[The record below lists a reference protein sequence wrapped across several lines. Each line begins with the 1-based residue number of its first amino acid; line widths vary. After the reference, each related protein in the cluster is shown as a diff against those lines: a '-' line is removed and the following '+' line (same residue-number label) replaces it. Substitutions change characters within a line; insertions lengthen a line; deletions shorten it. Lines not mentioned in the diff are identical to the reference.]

1 MIGMTLSHDL
11 VYRGGRGMRTVVA
24 VAARVCCTAL
34 SLLVAALLTAV
45 ALGGHGDSP
54 NGVSQARAAPAVS
67 AKRLFLWGG
76 RAIPTSAWAEF
87 CHRLPTECQIDPS
100 EPAAITLTLSIWE
113 AMVAVNEH
121 VNATITALPDWQH
134 WGVEDRWT
142 YPDDGMGDCEDLQLL
157 KRKLLVEEGL
167 PRRALRMTVVFD
179 EGGEGHAVLMALTDR
194 GALILDNK
202 RNAVLAWN
210 QTGYT
215 YLKRE
220 GSDGLAWASLV
231 GRLSPVAGNISA
243 DLRAKALSS
252 APATSSSSPAP
263 KGI

>member
-1 MIGMTLSHDL
+1 M
-11 VYRGGRGMRTVVA
+11 
-24 VAARVCCTAL
+24 
-34 SLLVAALLTAV
+34 
-45 ALGGHGDSP
+45 
-54 NGVSQARAAPAVS
+54 
-67 AKRLFLWGG
+67 
-76 RAIPTSAWAEF
+76 
-87 CHRLPTECQIDPS
+87 
-100 EPAAITLTLSIWE
+100 
-113 AMVAVNEH
+113 
-121 VNATITALPDWQH
+121 
-134 WGVEDRWT
+134 
-142 YPDDGMGDCEDLQLL
+142 
-157 KRKLLVEEGL
+157 
-167 PRRALRMTVVFD
+167 RMTVVFD
-179 EGGEGHAVLMALTDR
+179 EGGEGHAVLALTDR

-263 KGI
+263 TGV